1 MSSRRAKLIGLA
13 WLLLAVAI
21 AAGASKGF
29 AALAHIVPFKTEQ
42 KMARAIK
49 FGPAE
54 NVCKKDDG
62 ARILKKLV
70 TRLYPLPGDNPAI
83 QIHVSVVHNPQVN
96 AHAMLGGD
104 IFVNQGLLKQ
114 AESPEELAGVISH
127 EIAHVVDRHVLENL
141 MMRLGTW
148 GAVELAFGT
157 PSSGTDMAMMLMNL
171 QYSRGQE
178 RAADRGGLKR
188 LVKADVNV
196 KGFED
201 FFKRMHKKGAGGPEF
216 FSDHPSDI
224 SREEMAEA
232 YAGHKSRPVLSA
244 AEWQELKGI
253 CGK

>member
-13 WLLLAVAI
+13 WLVLAVAV
-21 AAGASKGF
+21 AVGASRGF
-29 AALAHIVPFKTEQ
+29 SALARIVPFKAEQ
-42 KMARAIK
+42 RMAHAIK

-62 ARILKKLV
+62 ANILKKLV
-70 TRLYPLPGDNPAI
+70 ARLYPLPGDNRDI
-83 QIHVSVVHNPQVN
+83 QIQVKVVHNPQVN
-96 AHAMLGGD
+96 AYAMLGGE

-114 AESPEELAGVISH
+114 AESPEELAGVVAH
-127 EIAHVVDRHVLENL
+127 EIEHVVDRHVLENL

-148 GAVELAFGT
+148 GAVELVFGT

-188 LVKADVNV
+188 LVKAQVNV
-196 KGFED
+196 QGFED
-201 FFKRMHKKGAGGPEF
+201 FFKRMHKKNAGGPEF
-216 FSDHPSDI
+216 FSDHPSDV

-232 YAGHKSRPVLSA
+232 YAGQKSRPVLSDT
-244 AEWQELKGI
+244 EWQELKGI